1 MNLIYP
7 APTREP
13 RYAGRGR
20 PGNRHLNGFV
30 ESIVENLGDPA
41 ADAKES
47 GSRGLET
54 TPENLRCVCRE
65 SAWS

>member
-7 APTREP
+7 LPTEEP
-13 RYAGRGR
+13 AIAGIGLFD
-20 PGNRHLNGFV
+20 NRHLRDLV
-30 ESIVENLGDPA
+30 ESIDGNMGDPA
-41 ADAKES
+41 DTAKES

-65 SAWS
+65 SAWP